1 MTGRKA
7 DTDRRRPPVAAP
19 GRSVSAFVR
28 PFICLALAAVLTACG
43 DEERGLLEAVP
54 YRPDTVV
61 VATPT
66 FAWVT
71 DPVAAARGL
80 PVLRDAS
87 LPEGYREL
95 RLWVGFGMFLPREL
109 LRIVETADGRVEGE
123 LLAWW
128 ARHEAMESDS
138 LPSVREVYGRDGCE
152 YGGTNELAGYCRVR
166 FAPQPDWS
174 AVLGRLDDLEAGLLP
189 DPSIL
194 PGGRM
199 SLEGRSIEVEI
210 RTGSRYHSYSYNNP
224 LTQPWPDART
234 AEKIMQ
240 LVDGLV
246 ARRPAQ
252 QAAGAAGR

>member
-1 MTGRKA
+1 MTGA
-7 DTDRRRPPVAAP
+7 DVDTDRRRAPAAAP
-19 GRSVSAFVR
+19 GRRVSAVVR
-28 PFICLALAAVLTACG
+28 PLIGLAVAVALAACG
-43 DEERGLLEAVP
+43 GEEQRLLEAVP

-71 DPVAAARGL
+71 DPVAAVRGL
-80 PVLRDAS
+80 PVLRDAR
-87 LPEGYREL
+87 LPDGYREF
-95 RLWVGFGMFLPREL
+95 RLWVGFGVLLPREL

-128 ARHEAMESDS
+128 ARHEAMDSDS
-138 LPSVREVYGRDGCE
+138 LPPVWEVYGRDGCE
-152 YGGTNELAGYCRVR
+152 YGGTNDLAGYCRVR
-166 FAPQPDWS
+166 FASEPDWS
-174 AVLGRLDDLEAGLLP
+174 TVLGRLDDLEAGVLP

-210 RTGSRYHSYSYNNP
+210 RTGSRYHSYSYRNP

-252 QAAGAAGR
+252 RTAGAPGR